1 LARRIVPAENSQRE
15 PNPTQAE
22 VERRIYDLV
31 QAGSQCV
38 SATVDRIAVPWVIEV
53 RACFLDCDEDA
64 GLPVI

>member
-1 LARRIVPAENSQRE
+1 MPPESSQRE
-15 PNPTQAE
+15 RNSGQAE
-22 VERRIYDLV
+22 VERRICDLI
-31 QAGSQCV
+31 QAGTQCV